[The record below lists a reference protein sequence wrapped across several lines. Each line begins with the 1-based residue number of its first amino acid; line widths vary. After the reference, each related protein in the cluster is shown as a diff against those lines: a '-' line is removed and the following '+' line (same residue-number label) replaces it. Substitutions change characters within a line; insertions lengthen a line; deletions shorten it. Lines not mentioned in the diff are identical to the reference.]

1 MDQAAKPLTVTLT
14 VQQIE
19 PLTVTVERGTELTGL
34 SRSEIYRRLLS
45 RDLRAVKKGRQTLI
59 IYESLKQFINS
70 LPPAKF
76 GGPSLTKEK
85 ITLDNIGL

>member
-1 MDQAAKPLTVTLT
+1 MDQTAKPVTLSLSIQET
-14 VQQIE
+14 E

-45 RDLRAVKKGRQTLI
+45 GEVKAVKKGRQTLV
-59 IYESLKQFINS
+59 IYESLKEFIRS

-76 GGPSLTKEK
+76 GGPSLAKEK
-85 ITLDNIGL
+85 ITLEDLGL